1 MKSVRT
7 AALAATALAAVA
19 FTAGC
24 GSSSSSSTTASSTSA
39 AQSAVNSVKEKVGSP
54 VAVALTEMKIVPVP
68 TTAAAGQVSFV
79 VKNAG
84 KLPHEMVVIKT
95 DKAAADLGPADSA
108 GTVPETGAQGETG
121 DLAAGANKTV
131 KLKLVAGH
139 YALICNIAG
148 HYAAGMHADFTV
160 N

>member
-1 MKSVRT
+1 
-7 AALAATALAAVA
+7 
-19 FTAGC
+19 
-24 GSSSSSSTTASSTSA
+24 
-39 AQSAVNSVKEKVGSP
+39 VNSVKEKVGSP

-121 DLAAGANKTV
+121 DIAAGTNKTV